1 MAVSGCTND
10 NSFGPIVQ
18 GCRGD
23 FDFTLRF
30 QNIILGIL
38 PAAIF
43 ILLALTRV
51 ATLAFRSRIVG
62 GKVLQFTKLAV
73 IAATAA
79 LQLVLLILSSTSNDE
94 SVDGDTFA
102 VANSALGFS
111 QWIVTLALS
120 FAEHSRAPRPSSILT
135 LYLLL
140 QILLDVTRCRSY
152 WLLATSFQITR
163 YAGVFTATIG
173 LKVITL
179 LLELQNKARWMTWRK
194 EDHSPEE
201 TSSLFNLGVYFW
213 LIGIFRNGFKKT
225 LSIKD
230 DLYLLD
236 HEMQSKIL
244 LDRLTISFAKS
255 SANVG
260 KRFRLAKAL
269 GRALIVP
276 LILPVVPRIAMIGFQ
291 YAQPFFIHALLEYL
305 IHKDVPKN
313 DGYGLIGAALI
324 IYAGI
329 AISDALFWYFHQR
342 CLYMARGCLAS
353 YVYRSTTQGKM
364 TDIGDAAVLT
374 LMSTDVERI
383 IYGFHGLHDF
393 WANIIEI
400 GLGCFLL
407 QRQLGLA
414 FISPIVVILLCVA
427 ATTAIAWAIGERQS
441 RWMAKIES
449 RVGLTS
455 SIISN
460 IKSLRISGITAP
472 VRDLVQKMREQELS
486 IGNKFRWLLIMTA
499 TVAFVP
505 SAMSPVVAFAF
516 TNEQLDTLKIFVSF
530 SFITLLTN
538 PLGAMFQ
545 SVPAVI
551 AAFVCLERIQKF
563 LEIEPRVDYRKSS
576 RPLSPADGSLLEQDD
591 EKPLGLGQG
600 ASKSLISIV
609 DGSFGW
615 TSEKMTLTGI
625 SVDVPVG
632 KLTLVVGPVASG
644 KSTFCKALL
653 GEVPF
658 SSGEV
663 IVPSTEAPIGYCE
676 QTPFLKNGSIRD
688 NIIWHSVYNQTRYEE
703 VLDACLLRTD
713 LDILPEGDATTIG
726 SNGIMLSGGQKQR
739 VSLARAL
746 YLETDFLLIDDI
758 LSGLDNSTGNDVFR
772 RVFGPNGLMRRRN
785 ATAILCTHAIRYL
798 PLADHIIILATDGTV
813 GEQGS
818 FDKLAE
824 TGIYIPTLGLSDADD
839 ASSTNSSI
847 PVEETVAA
855 TMPVP
860 LTAFSTVSI
869 GHLEAESR
877 STGDAKVYR
886 HYYQSVNG
894 WATMTCLLS
903 GIMYAVGRN
912 FPSIWMGWWGSNS
925 FDRTSSFYIGIMGLF
940 RGLQIISLF
949 LCATAVVIFMTTQSG
964 KLLHNEILNT
974 LVNAPLRFFTTT
986 DFGAVTNLFSQDM
999 TLIDGELPI
1008 SLLNTVIQIF
1018 DVFAMAVVVAV
1029 GAPWLAIAYPVVF
1042 SIIYMLQMFYLRTS
1056 RQLRLLDL
1064 EAKSPLYAH
1073 FLDTIRGIATVRAQ
1087 KLRDQEILFN
1097 QDLLNLSQRPAYLL
1111 AMAQRFLA
1119 TFLNLIVM
1127 VLAVG
1132 VVAISTQL
1140 RTNSG
1145 FAGSSLVTLMS
1156 WGESISS
1163 LIQYYTQVEVSIGA
1177 VSRLKAFAQNV
1188 PSENLDQEDLEPAE
1202 EWPTQGDIAIRGVSA
1217 SYKNDDESPAS
1228 EDDEESP
1235 NLALEDLTIL
1245 VKPGQKVALCG
1256 RTGSG
1261 KSSIILLLLRLLD
1274 PLSNQSENIV
1284 IDGVPYNRV
1293 NRSILRRRLI
1303 AVPQDPVFLPD
1314 GSSIKEN
1321 LDPFNVAS
1329 DEECLAVLEDV
1340 RLTKFATDHGSIH
1353 AGIRADELS
1362 AGQKQLFSLGRA
1374 VLRRRVKQRLFSIH
1388 GGVLLLD
1395 EVSSSVDSATDNLVQ
1410 EIIKEE
1416 FADYTIVMVSH
1427 RLNIVMEYFDSV
1439 VVLDRGRVVETGDPR
1454 DLAKTEGSWF
1464 SQLWA
1469 MEKNLV
1475 LLSRTQHLRLQCL
1488 NLANSPR
1495 ASISYKYSNYLA
1507 SELHSAHRDN
1517 TNILRGL
1524 NKKPSGFQ
1532 LQSLQTYTVEFIRA
1546 LHKAFFEQATSQSP
1560 FCYSRK
1566 AVMETAMR
1574 VFAWPPS
1581 LRLIS
1586 SPEDRDLRY
1595 TTQTLVRHFTF
1606 MDRAI

>member
-1 MAVSGCTND
+1 MAVSGCIND

-30 QNIILGIL
+30 QNIILGIV

-43 ILLALTRV
+43 ILIALTRV
-51 ATLAFRSRIVG
+51 ATLAFRSRIVD

-73 IAATAA
+73 IAVTAA
-79 LQLVLLILSSTSNDE
+79 LQLVLLILSSTSNEDA
-94 SVDGDTFA
+94 FA

-111 QWIVTLALS
+111 QWLVTLALS

-152 WLLATSFQITR
+152 WLMASSFQITR
-163 YAGVFTATIG
+163 YAGVFTATIPF
-173 LKVITL
+173 KVVTL
-179 LLELQNKARWMTWRK
+179 LLELQNKARWMRWRK

-213 LIGIFRNGFKKT
+213 LIGIFRNGFKNV

-230 DLYLLD
+230 DLYILD

-244 LDRLTISFAKS
+244 LDRLTTKFANS

-260 KRFRLAKAL
+260 RRFRLAKAL
-269 GRALIVP
+269 GRALIIP
-276 LILPVVPRIAMIGFQ
+276 LFLPVVPRLAMIGFQ
-291 YAQPFFIHALLEYL
+291 YSQPFFIHALLEYL

-313 DGYGLIGAALI
+313 DGYGLIGAAVI

-374 LMSTDVERI
+374 LMSTDIERI

-414 FISPIVVILLCVA
+414 FISPIVVILLCVV

-441 RWMAKIES
+441 RWMERIES

-591 EKPLGLGQG
+591 EKPLGSGQG

-625 SVDVPVG
+625 SVDVPIG

-658 SSGEV
+658 SSGQV

-785 ATAILCTHAIRYL
+785 ATGILCTHAIRYL
-798 PLADHIIILATDGTV
+798 PLADHIIILETDGTV
-813 GEQGS
+813 AEQGS
-818 FDKLAE
+818 YDKLAE

-839 ASSTNSSI
+839 ASSTNSST
-847 PVEETVAA
+847 PVEDTVAA
-855 TMPVP
+855 TMPIP
-860 LTAFSTVSI
+860 LTAFSTASI
-869 GHLEAESR
+869 GNLEAESR

-894 WATMTCLLS
+894 WATLTCLLS

-912 FPSIWMGWWGSNS
+912 FPSIWMGFWGTNAFS
-925 FDRTSSFYIGIMGLF
+925 RTSSFYIGIMGLF
-940 RGLQIISLF
+940 RGLQVISLF

-964 KLLHNEILNT
+964 KHLHNEILNT

-1008 SLLNTVIQIF
+1008 SLLNTVIQVF

-1042 SIIYMLQMFYLRTS
+1042 SVIYMLQMFYLRTS

-1087 KLRDQEILFN
+1087 KLREQEILHN
-1097 QDLLNLSQRPAYLL
+1097 QDLLDLSQRPAYLL

-1127 VLAVG
+1127 VLAIG
-1132 VVAISTQL
+1132 VVSISTQL

-1145 FAGSSLVTLMS
+1145 FAGSSLVTLMT
-1156 WGESISS
+1156 WGDSISS

-1188 PSENLDQEDLEPAE
+1188 PSENLEHEDLEPAE
-1202 EWPTQGDIAIRGVSA
+1202 EWPTKGDIAIRGVSA
-1217 SYKNDDESPAS
+1217 SYKNEDESPDS
-1228 EDDEESP
+1228 DDDEETP

-1353 AGIRADELS
+1353 SGIRADELS

-1374 VLRRRVKQRLFSIH
+1374 VLRRRVKQRLFSIP

-1469 MEKNLV
+1469 MEK
-1475 LLSRTQHLRLQCL
+1475 
-1488 NLANSPR
+1488 
-1495 ASISYKYSNYLA
+1495 K
-1507 SELHSAHRDN
+1507 
-1517 TNILRGL
+1517 
-1524 NKKPSGFQ
+1524 
-1532 LQSLQTYTVEFIRA
+1532 
-1546 LHKAFFEQATSQSP
+1546 
-1560 FCYSRK
+1560 
-1566 AVMETAMR
+1566 
-1574 VFAWPPS
+1574 
-1581 LRLIS
+1581 
-1586 SPEDRDLRY
+1586 
-1595 TTQTLVRHFTF
+1595 
-1606 MDRAI
+1606 

>member
-1 MAVSGCTND
+1 MAVSGCIND
-10 NSFGPIVQ
+10 NSFGPVVE
-18 GCRGD
+18 GCRGG
-23 FDFTLRF
+23 FDFTFRF
-30 QNIILGIL
+30 QNIILGIV

-43 ILLALTRV
+43 IPIALTRL

-73 IAATAA
+73 IAVTAA

-94 SVDGDTFA
+94 SVDSFA
-102 VANSALGFS
+102 VADSALGFAE
-111 QWIVTLALS
+111 WLVILALS

-140 QILLDVTRCRSY
+140 QILLDVARSRSY
-152 WLLATSFQITR
+152 WLMAGSFQVTR
-163 YAGVFTATIG
+163 YAGIFTATVPF
-173 LKVITL
+173 KVITL
-179 LLELQNKARWMTWRK
+179 LLELQSKARWMRWRK

-213 LIGIFRNGFKKT
+213 LIRIFRNGFKKV

-230 DLYLLD
+230 DLYILD
-236 HEMQSKIL
+236 HEMQSRIL
-244 LDRLTISFAKS
+244 LDRLATQFANS
-255 SANVG
+255 SAAVG

-269 GRALIVP
+269 GRALIIP
-276 LILPVVPRIAMIGFQ
+276 ILLPVLPRLAMIGFQ
-291 YAQPFFIHALLEYL
+291 YSQPFFIHALLEYL
-305 IHKDVPKN
+305 TEKDVPKN
-313 DGYGLIGAALI
+313 HGYGLIGAATI
-324 IYAGI
+324 IYAGV
-329 AISDALFWYFHQR
+329 AVSDALFWYFHQR
-342 CLYMARGCLAS
+342 SLYMARGCLAS

-407 QRQLGLA
+407 QQELGLA

-427 ATTAIAWAIGERQS
+427 VTSAIAWVIGERQS
-441 RWMAKIES
+441 RWMARIES

-472 VRDLVQKMREQELS
+472 VRELVQKMREQELS
-486 IGNKFRWLLIMTA
+486 IGNKFRWLLILTA
-499 TVAFVP
+499 TIAFVP

-538 PLGAMFQ
+538 PLGQMFQ

-563 LEIEPRVDYRKSS
+563 LEIEPRVDYRRSS
-576 RPLSPADGSLLEQDD
+576 LPLPPAHGSLLEQGD
-591 EKPLGLGQG
+591 EKIPPLDLGQG
-600 ASKSLISIV
+600 APKSLISVI

-615 TSEKMTLTGI
+615 TSDKMTLKDI

-658 SSGEV
+658 SSGQV
-663 IVPSTEAPIGYCE
+663 ILPSTQAAIGYCE
-676 QTPFLKNGSIRD
+676 QMPFLKNGSIRD
-688 NIIWHSVYNQTRYEE
+688 NIIWHSVYNQNRYEE

-713 LDILPEGDATTIG
+713 LDILPEGDATAIG

-798 PLADHIIILATDGTV
+798 PLADHIIVLEADGTV
-813 GEQGS
+813 SEQGS
-818 FDKLAE
+818 FDKLVE
-824 TGIYIPTLGLSDADD
+824 TGTYVRSLGISDADE
-839 ASSTNSSI
+839 ASDTEPST

-855 TMPVP
+855 TMPVTP
-860 LTAFSTVSI
+860 TAHAAATI
-869 GHLEAESR
+869 ANLEAESR
-877 STGDAKVYR
+877 ATGDARVYR
-886 HYYQSVNG
+886 HYYRSVSG
-894 WATMTCLLS
+894 WATLTCLLS
-903 GIMYAVGRN
+903 GILYAVGRN
-912 FPSIWMGWWGSNS
+912 FPSIWMGFWASNS
-925 FDRTSSFYIGIMGLF
+925 FNVNSSFYVGIMGLF
-940 RGLQIISLF
+940 RGLQVIALF
-949 LCATAVVIFMTTQSG
+949 FCATAVVIFMTTQSG
-964 KLLHNEILNT
+964 KQLHGDILDT

-1008 SLLNTVIQIF
+1008 SLLNTVIQVF
-1018 DVFAMAVVVAV
+1018 DVLAMAVVVAV
-1029 GAPWLAIAYPVVF
+1029 GAPWLAIAYPLVF
-1042 SIIYMLQMFYLRTS
+1042 AIIYTLQMFYLRTS

-1087 KLRDQEILFN
+1087 KLREQEILHN
-1097 QDLLNLSQRPAYLL
+1097 QDLLDLSQRPAYLL

-1119 TFLNLIVM
+1119 SCLNLMVM
-1127 VLAVG
+1127 VLAIG
-1132 VVAISTQL
+1132 VVTISTQL

-1145 FAGSSLVTLMS
+1145 FAGSSLVTLMT
-1156 WGESISS
+1156 WGDSISS
-1163 LIQYYTQVEVSIGA
+1163 LIQYYTQVEISIGA
-1177 VSRLKAFAQNV
+1177 VSRLKAFAENV
-1188 PSENLDQEDLEPAE
+1188 ASENLDREDLEPPE
-1202 EWPTQGDIAIRGVSA
+1202 EWPTQGNIVIRGISA
-1217 SYKNDDESPAS
+1217 SYKNEDESPAS
-1228 EDDEESP
+1228 EDDDASP
-1235 NLALEDLTIL
+1235 NLALENITIS

-1274 PLSNQSENIV
+1274 PLSNLSGNIE

-1293 NRSILRRRLI
+1293 DRSVLRRRLI

-1321 LDPFNVAS
+1321 LDPSNVAS
-1329 DEECLAVLEDV
+1329 DLECLAVLEDV
-1340 RLTKFATDHGSIH
+1340 RLTKFANDHGSIH
-1353 AGIRADELS
+1353 TGIRADELS

-1374 VLRRRVKQRLFSIH
+1374 LLRRRVKQRLCSIP

-1416 FADYTIVMVSH
+1416 FSDYTIVMVSH
-1427 RLNIVMEYFDSV
+1427 RLTIVVEYFDSV
-1439 VVLDRGRVVETGDPR
+1439 VVLDRGRVVETGNPR
-1454 DLAKTEGSWF
+1454 DLAKTDGSWF
-1464 SQLWA
+1464 SKLWA
-1469 MEKNLV
+1469 MEK
-1475 LLSRTQHLRLQCL
+1475 
-1488 NLANSPR
+1488 
-1495 ASISYKYSNYLA
+1495 K
-1507 SELHSAHRDN
+1507 
-1517 TNILRGL
+1517 
-1524 NKKPSGFQ
+1524 
-1532 LQSLQTYTVEFIRA
+1532 
-1546 LHKAFFEQATSQSP
+1546 
-1560 FCYSRK
+1560 
-1566 AVMETAMR
+1566 
-1574 VFAWPPS
+1574 
-1581 LRLIS
+1581 
-1586 SPEDRDLRY
+1586 
-1595 TTQTLVRHFTF
+1595 
-1606 MDRAI
+1606 